1 MVGDGI
7 NDAPALAAGFTSMA
21 PASAS
26 DIGRTA
32 AETVWMGDS
41 LAAVTL
47 ALDVAAKSQR
57 IARQNFALAIGYN
70 FLAVPL
76 AMLGLVSPLIAA
88 VAMST
93 SSIMVVANA
102 LRLGLSR
109 KPAAAGTEHQRPTAY
124 PMRQTA

>member
-1 MVGDGI
+1 
-7 NDAPALAAGFTSMA
+7 MA

-109 KPAAAGTEHQRPTAY
+109 TPAAAGTDHQRPAAY